1 LTARLLN
8 EQASLSHAVGK
19 RLVTSEALATQR
31 VALLLP
37 SAIKLACEERKVA
50 SEFHGKRGSMVC
62 E

>member
-1 LTARLLN
+1 MTARLLS
-8 EQASLSHAVGK
+8 EQASSFRAAEK
-19 RLVTSEALATQR
+19 RLVTSEVLATQH

-50 SEFHGKRGSMVC
+50 SEFHGRKGRMVC